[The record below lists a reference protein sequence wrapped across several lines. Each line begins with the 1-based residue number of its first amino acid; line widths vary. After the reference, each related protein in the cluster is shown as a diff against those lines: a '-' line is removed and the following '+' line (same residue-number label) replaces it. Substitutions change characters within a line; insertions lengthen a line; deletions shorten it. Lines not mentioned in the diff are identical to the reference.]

1 MLTTVKINEV
11 IILNLELK
19 GKTAVITHS
28 DNKLGMAIAKEMAYE
43 GVNLALCSGQDSSSY
58 RFPKDISPNYDRFI
72 LDETDKCQVEK
83 TLSAIAGKFGSI
95 DILINNIDNMILFN
109 PFFHTDSDDGLNI
122 LKSCLSCICYF
133 IKGSIPWL
141 KKSNDPRII
150 NISSLSGKEPG
161 INLAYY
167 NIYNSAVMNLTK
179 TLSKE
184 LAIYKIL
191 VNCVCTGAVEGE
203 TWDRFSDILSD
214 NTGMTS
220 EDIIN
225 MYSVNSIPLGRF
237 AVPEEISPLVV
248 FLSSRKAAYITGANI
263 VIDGGAGYSVC

>member
-1 MLTTVKINEV
+1 M
-11 IILNLELK
+11 NLELK

-28 DNKLGMAIAKEMAYE
+28 DNKLGRAIAIEMAHE
-43 GVNLALCSGQDSSSY
+43 GVNLALCSRQDNFSR
-58 RFPKDISPNYDRFI
+58 RFLKDISAVNFHRFI
-72 LDETDKCQVEK
+72 LDETDKCQVEN
-83 TLSAIAGKFGSI
+83 TLNAIAEKFGSI
-95 DILINNIDNMILFN
+95 DILINNIDNITLFN
-109 PFFHTDSDDGLNI
+109 PFSHIDPDEALNM
-122 LKSCLSCICYF
+122 LKNYLSCICYF
-133 IKGSIPWL
+133 IKNSIPWL

-191 VNCVCTGAVEGE
+191 VNCVSIGAVEGE
-203 TWDRFSDILSD
+203 IWDKFSSILSD

-225 MYSVNSIPLGRF
+225 IYSSNSIPLGRF
-237 AVPEEISPLVV
+237 ATPEEISPLVV
-248 FLSSRKAAYITGANI
+248 FLSSKKAAYITGANI
-263 VIDGGAGYSVC
+263 FIDGGACYSIC

>member
-1 MLTTVKINEV
+1 
-11 IILNLELK
+11 
-19 GKTAVITHS
+19 
-28 DNKLGMAIAKEMAYE
+28 
-43 GVNLALCSGQDSSSY
+43 
-58 RFPKDISPNYDRFI
+58 
-72 LDETDKCQVEK
+72 
-83 TLSAIAGKFGSI
+83 
-95 DILINNIDNMILFN
+95 MILFN